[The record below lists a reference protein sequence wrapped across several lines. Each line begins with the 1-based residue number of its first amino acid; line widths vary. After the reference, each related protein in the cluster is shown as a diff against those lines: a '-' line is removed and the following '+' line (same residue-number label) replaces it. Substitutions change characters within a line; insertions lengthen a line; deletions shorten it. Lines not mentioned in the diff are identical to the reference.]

1 MDDTEA
7 VNTVGFISGNVVDKV
22 DLLLAGL
29 DFDVVKLQSLL
40 LLRLGLADV
49 LAMQV
54 KADEELFLGEEVEDP
69 VFGCAFVF
77 RNRDVD
83 LVGNVDLP
91 NDTRVIR
98 HDSILAHES
107 EQLGEKLKLRLDFL
121 REDRKVIL
129 ELLLLLLGPLH
140 HFFHGHVFMIFG
152 IGVSWDGA

>member
-7 VNTVGFISGNVVDKV
+7 VNTVSFISRYVVDKIN
-22 DLLLAGL
+22 LLLAGL
-29 DFDVVKLQSLL
+29 DLDIVKLESLL

-69 VFGCAFVF
+69 VFGGAFVF

-83 LVGNVDLP
+83 LVSNVDLSD
-91 NDTRVIR
+91 DTRVIR

-107 EQLGEKLKLRLDFL
+107 EQLSEKLKLRLDLL

-140 HFFHGHVFMIFG
+140 HFFH
-152 IGVSWDGA
+152 